1 MGCPTV
7 ILRTSGEN
15 MLPASSKAKG
25 RIFQQW
31 VRDLILKTF
40 PSLEADDV
48 KSTSMGAG
56 GEDVQL
62 SPAARKLFPYQIEC
76 KSKATSQVHTY
87 YEQAKTHGKHE
98 PIVFVKM
105 DRKEPLA
112 IVSAKHYMEVIKNFN
127 EDRSNN

>member
-1 MGCPTV
+1 V
-7 ILRTSGEN
+7 
-15 MLPASSKAKG
+15 
-25 RIFQQW
+25 FQQW
-31 VRDLILKTF
+31 VRDIILKTF
-40 PSLEADDV
+40 PSLEPDDV

-76 KSKATSQVHTY
+76 KSKATSQIHTY

-112 IVSAKHYMEVIKNFN
+112 IVSAKHYMEVIKKFN
-127 EDRSNN
+127 EDRSNNS